1 MAMPIEERR
10 RREAERARRRY
21 HRNIEASRAKQRAKY
36 AANIEESRR
45 KVREKD
51 ERNIESR
58 RIRDRRRKAIQRAT
72 RKAEVLAKQ
81 RDDYRRNRASRLA
94 TITTGRLRRNPGRG
108 LTFLLRDMEAGRV
121 SIREVS
127 EQLGLRI
134 ALAHEA
140 DSRHDRRR
148 AADNRSNR
156 ASGPVRKRDRAPH
169 EVAERTA
176 SSDERLKEPI
186 DGTL

>member
-1 MAMPIEERR
+1 MAMPIEEKKRR
-10 RREAERARRRY
+10 QAERAKRLY
-21 HRNIEASRAKQRAKY
+21 HKYIEASRAKQRARY

-45 KVREKD
+45 KKRESY
-51 ERNIESR
+51 ERNLESSR
-58 RIRDRRRKAIQRAT
+58 ARDRRRKAIQRAT
-72 RKAEVLAKQ
+72 RKAEVLVKQ
-81 RDDYRRNRASRLA
+81 RDDYRRNRASRIA

-148 AADNRSNR
+148 SSDNRSNR
-156 ASGPVRKRDRAPH
+156 ASGPVRTRDRAPH
-169 EVAERTA
+169 EVAERTT
-176 SSDERLKEPI
+176 SSDERLGDV
-186 DGTL
+186 DG